1 MKAGVNQA
9 RPHIVLILADDL
21 GFSDLGCYGG
31 EIRPPRLDGL
41 AREGARYSEMY
52 NCARCCPS
60 RASLLTGLYP
70 HQAGIGHMVRNLGI
84 EAYQGYLSRR
94 CVTIAEVLRDS
105 GYQTYLCGKWH
116 VGGHYTTCRG
126 DMGLSGS
133 RGFPLPS
140 DRGFDHFYGTLAGA
154 GSYYNPHS
162 LMEDGQPIRIES
174 TDFYYT
180 DAISTKAVGM
190 IEKASLSQKPFFLY
204 VSYTAPHW
212 PLHAR
217 EEDIVKY
224 RGGYR
229 KGWDVARCGRFEEM
243 KRLNLIHPSWL
254 ISPRDENAP
263 PWTMVPDRDW
273 EDLRMSVYAA
283 QIERMDTGIGWI
295 IDALKKHSILDQ
307 TMVMFLSDNGGC
319 AELLKEDGDYDF
331 VVPETVDR
339 RPVTVG
345 NDPSLAPGP
354 ADTFMS
360 YDLPWANVSNAPFR
374 LFKHWVHEGGIST
387 PFIVYWREKIPG
399 GKIVHSPAHLVGC
412 QIEPRPL

>member
-31 EIRPPRLDGL
+31 EIRTPRLDGL

-180 DAISTKAVGM
+180 DAISTKAVEM
-190 IEKASLSQKPFFLY
+190 IEKASLSEKPFFLY

-283 QIERMDTGIGWI
+283 QVERMDTGIGWI

-339 RPVTVG
+339 WPVTVG

-360 YDLPWANVSNAPFR
+360 YDLP
-374 LFKHWVHEGGIST
+374 
-387 PFIVYWREKIPG
+387 
-399 GKIVHSPAHLVGC
+399 
-412 QIEPRPL
+412 